1 MRKKPR
7 DYGAT
12 RGTVASLLAR
22 PIEDI
27 PSGSSEANKARIT
40 PGSSP
45 PARSQGPRKVK
56 GKGKGKGKPGP
67 GAPQT
72 RRWAETQDPSAA
84 AATGQAR

>member
-12 RGTVASLLAR
+12 RGTVASLRAR

-45 PARSQGPRKVK
+45 PARSQGPRKVTF
-56 GKGKGKGKPGP
+56 GTG
-67 GAPQT
+67 T
-72 RRWAETQDPSAA
+72 
-84 AATGQAR
+84 ATVLQVDTISTTVKKAQGQGER